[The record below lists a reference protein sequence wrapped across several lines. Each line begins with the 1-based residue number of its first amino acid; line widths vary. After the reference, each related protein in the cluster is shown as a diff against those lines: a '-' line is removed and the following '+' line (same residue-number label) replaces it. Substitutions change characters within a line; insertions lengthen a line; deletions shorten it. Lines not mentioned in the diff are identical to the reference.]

1 MDLLA
6 WWGGKVLKEGRL
18 REGVRKGGGEGGREG
33 GRERSPLEV
42 GAGCEIRVR
51 IMYVRE
57 ETLTLQT
64 WPH

>member
-33 GRERSPLEV
+33 ERGRP
-42 GAGCEIRVR
+42 
-51 IMYVRE
+51 
-57 ETLTLQT
+57 
-64 WPH
+64 